1 MIFPE
6 NLKKGD
12 TIGITCPA
20 GYMEYKNAET
30 CIRTLQQ
37 WGYEVMV
44 GKTLGSKSKNYFSG
58 TDNDRCDELQA
69 MLDDPGI
76 NAILCGRGGYG
87 LGRIIDMLDF
97 TQFRQNP
104 KWVIG
109 FSDITVIHS
118 RLTRLGIASLHAP
131 MAAAFNEN
139 GFKNKYVQS
148 LNTVLQGEKMKY
160 TAKPFKHNRTGKV
173 TAELTGGNLSLIAH
187 LCGTPDALHTAGKIL
202 FLEDIGEHLY
212 NIDRMLWQLKRNGM
226 FNDLA
231 GLILGGF
238 TDMKDTTRP
247 FGKKTEEALND
258 IFSEYKYP
266 VCYRFPI
273 SHEKENVAVKVGG
286 RYQLNVS
293 KDNAELK
300 EV

>member
-1 MIFPE
+1 MISPP
-6 NLKKGD
+6 NLKKGE

-58 TDNDRCDELQA
+58 TDDDRCDELQA

-76 NAILCGRGGYG
+76 HAILCGRGGYG
-87 LGRIIDMLDF
+87 LGRIIDRLDF
-97 TQFRQNP
+97 TQFLQNP

-109 FSDITVIHS
+109 FSDITVIHA
-118 RLTRLGIASLHAP
+118 RLNRLGIASLHAP

-148 LNTVLQGEKMKY
+148 LKSVLQGDKMQY
-160 TAKPFKHNRTGKV
+160 TSKPFKYNRTGKA

-187 LCGTPDALHTAGKIL
+187 LCGTPDALQTDGKIL

-212 NIDRMLWQLKRNGM
+212 NIDRMLWQLKRNGL
-226 FNDLA
+226 FNNLA
-231 GLILGGF
+231 GVILGGF

-247 FGKKTEEALND
+247 FGKKTEDVLQEMFA
-258 IFSEYKYP
+258 EYKYP

-273 SHEKENVAVKVGG
+273 SHEKENLAVKVGG
-286 RYQLNVS
+286 TYLLNVS
-293 KDNAELK
+293 KNIVELK

>member
-1 MIFPE
+1 MISPAY
-6 NLKKGD
+6 LKQGD
-12 TIGITCPA
+12 VIGITCPA

-30 CIRTLQQ
+30 CIHTLQQ

-44 GKTLGSKSKNYFSG
+44 GKTMGSKSKNYFSG
-58 TDNDRCDELQA
+58 NDEDRCDELQA
-69 MLDDPGI
+69 MLNDPGI

-87 LGRIIDMLDF
+87 LGRIIDKLDF
-97 TQFRQNP
+97 TQFLQHP

-109 FSDITVIHS
+109 FSDITVIHA
-118 RLTRLGIASLHAP
+118 RLSRLGIASLHAP

-148 LNTVLQGEKMKY
+148 LKTVLQGEKMHY
-160 TAKPFKHNRTGKV
+160 SSRPFKNNRTGKA
-173 TAELTGGNLSLIAH
+173 TAELVGGNLSLLAH
-187 LCGTPDALHTAGKIL
+187 LCGTPDALQTDGKIL
-202 FLEDIGEHLY
+202 FLEDVGEHLY

-226 FNDLA
+226 FNNLA
-231 GLILGGF
+231 GVILGGF

-247 FGKKTEEALND
+247 FGKKTDDVLKD
-258 IFSEYKYP
+258 IFAEYKYP

-273 SHEKENVAVKVGG
+273 SHEKENLAVKIGG
-286 RYQLNVS
+286 MYSLNVS
-293 KDNAELK
+293 KDSVELK